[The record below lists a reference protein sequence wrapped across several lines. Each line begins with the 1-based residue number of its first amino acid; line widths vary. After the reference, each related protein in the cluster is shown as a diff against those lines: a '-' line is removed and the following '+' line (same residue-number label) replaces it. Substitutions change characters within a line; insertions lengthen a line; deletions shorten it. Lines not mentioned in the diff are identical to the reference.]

1 MEHKETQKGKKFGVL
16 HLEDYHGAYKFFVFG
31 DDYVKFKSFF
41 TPSWLIYI
49 SGRVK
54 KKFYNDDLEFK
65 ISSISLLS
73 ELIDSE
79 IRDVVL
85 KLDLNNIS
93 DSLVDKTVEIV
104 ERNKGKHSL
113 VLSVVDTEKKYKV
126 DLLSRKLKVDISEEF
141 INEINSLNT
150 VALSIS

>member
-1 MEHKETQKGKKFGVL
+1 M
-16 HLEDYHGAYKFFVFG
+16 
-31 DDYVKFKSFF
+31 
-41 TPSWLIYI
+41 
-49 SGRVK
+49 
-54 KKFYNDDLEFK
+54 
-65 ISSISLLS
+65 LS
-73 ELIDSE
+73 ELIDRE